1 MLTSQKGIRV
11 NKRSAAIA
19 LFSTMMCAQAAQ
31 AASKLSSVQG
41 ATDLYAL
48 KLELCTTDL
57 SYCQEFP
64 VTEKTNHIYMHDIL
78 SCTQTGKGL
87 ALIKANESDGENALT
102 YKATCSSKSY
112 SAPIINTYTPSKDFM

>member
-1 MLTSQKGIRV
+1 MK
-11 NKRSAAIA
+11 KRSAVAISIIPA
-19 LFSTMMCAQAAQ
+19 VMYAQFGLAGT
-31 AASKLSSVQG
+31 KLSSVQG

-48 KLELCTTDL
+48 KLEICTTDL

-87 ALIKANESDGENALT
+87 ALLKANESDKENSLV
-102 YKATCSSKSY
+102 YKVTCSSKSY
-112 SAPIINTYTPSKDFM
+112 SAPIINTYIPSKDFM

>member
-1 MLTSQKGIRV
+1 
-11 NKRSAAIA
+11 
-19 LFSTMMCAQAAQ
+19 
-31 AASKLSSVQG
+31 
-41 ATDLYAL
+41 
-48 KLELCTTDL
+48 
-57 SYCQEFP
+57 
-64 VTEKTNHIYMHDIL
+64 MHDIL